1 MKISIITIGKLSLKP
16 VGTLVLEYQKR
27 LKHYLPVEIVT
38 VKSVADLLLRR
49 YFRESGN
56 LLDPHFRGDDK
67 KRTDFLVVLDE
78 RGKSFDSIAFA
89 KWIESKKMDATK
101 SLVFLIGPG
110 EGLSKEIQSKANLLL
125 RLSDFTLQHELA
137 LVVLMEQIYRA
148 CTILKGEPYH
158 K

>member
-27 LKHYLPVEIVT
+27 LKHYLPIEVVT
-38 VKSVADLLLRR
+38 IKSPADLSAKLK
-49 YFRESGN
+49 
-56 LLDPHFRGDDK
+56 PA
-67 KRTDFLVVLDE
+67 DFLVVLDE

-89 KWIESKKMDATK
+89 KWMENKKMDATK
-101 SLVFLIGPG
+101 SLIFLVGPG
-110 EGLSKEIQSKANLLL
+110 EGLPQSIKAKANLLL

-137 LVVLMEQIYRA
+137 LGVLMEQIYRA